1 MQFIDKAKIY
11 IEAGKGGDGTVAFRR
26 EAHVPKGG
34 PAGGDGGKGGSIIFE
49 ATTSLSTLLD
59 LKYKRVYKAR
69 PGGNG
74 MAKKMHG
81 ADAGNLVIK
90 VPVGTVITNEE
101 TGKIMADLQ
110 KTINV
115 LFLLKVDVVDV
126 EMRVL
131 RLHEIQLHKFV
142 KEENREK
149 NLMFVVN

>member
-34 PAGGDGGKGGSIIFE
+34 PAGGDGGKGGIIIFE

-69 PGGNG
+69 PGGKG

-81 ADAGNLVIK
+81 ADAS
-90 VPVGTVITNEE
+90 
-101 TGKIMADLQ
+101 D
-110 KTINV
+110 
-115 LFLLKVDVVDV
+115 
-126 EMRVL
+126 
-131 RLHEIQLHKFV
+131 
-142 KEENREK
+142 
-149 NLMFVVN
+149 

>member
-81 ADAGNLVIK
+81 ADASDLVIK

-101 TGKIMADLQ
+101 TGKIM
-110 KTINV
+110 KS
-115 LFLLKVDVVDV
+115 
-126 EMRVL
+126 
-131 RLHEIQLHKFV
+131 
-142 KEENREK
+142 
-149 NLMFVVN
+149 